1 MTRAISTAVFARSLV
16 KRAPVNR
23 TPVEPRPLY
32 VRAGAARIDEIPLTA
47 ADGTRLALTRIRAD
61 ERPRPAVLL
70 LHGHTTS
77 ADMFV
82 LPETRNL
89 VDVLLDH
96 GYEAWMLDWRGSC
109 RLPYNE
115 SAARYT
121 FDDVALYDIPA
132 AVTHIK
138 NAIGQQPLSVVAHCM
153 GALTLSLSMTAGLVP
168 GLAGVV
174 AQGVFLTPKLIDRA
188 RLRMTL
194 GGELLRRRIDHLPVD
209 FRKVGLRSRYALLF
223 ALAAKGAEC
232 PDPTCQFLHNNAWG
246 VGASLYV
253 HANLHPRTHD
263 RLAELFGAAPLWI
276 LPHLRRIEFARSVVR
291 WNTNDHR
298 YRALPDNALDHA
310 DRIDCPVLLVSGSD
324 NQLWGE
330 SNKLCHQILATRQP
344 QLGVRYLEIPNYG
357 HLDTFLGRGAAVDVF
372 GPILDFLDET
382 CLLDRYHHP
391 AQLDPPN
398 GGGGHFS
405 RGQGP
410 R

>member
-1 MTRAISTAVFARSLV
+1 MTRAISTAIF
-16 KRAPVNR
+16 PR
-23 TPVEPRPLY
+23 TPVKPRPLY
-32 VRAGAARIDEIPLTA
+32 VRAGDARIDEIPLTA

-77 ADMFV
+77 SDMFV

-138 NAIGQQPLSVVAHCM
+138 DRIGQQPLLVVAHCM
-153 GALTLSLSMTAGLVP
+153 GALTLSMSLTAGLVP

-174 AQGVFLTPKLIDRA
+174 AQGVFLTPKLIGRA

-232 PDPTCQFLHNNAWG
+232 PDPTCQILHNNAWG

-253 HANLHPRTHD
+253 HANLHSRTCVAWNSPAAWSAGTTTTIATGHYPTT
-263 RLAELFGAAPLWI
+263 LSTTPTASTAPCCSSQAATTNCGATPT
-276 LPHLRRIEFARSVVR
+276 S
-291 WNTNDHR
+291 
-298 YRALPDNALDHA
+298 
-310 DRIDCPVLLVSGSD
+310 S
-324 NQLWGE
+324 
-330 SNKLCHQILATRQP
+330 ATRYSP
-344 QLGVRYLEIPNYG
+344 HANLN
-357 HLDTFLGRGAAVDVF
+357 
-372 GPILDFLDET
+372 
-382 CLLDRYHHP
+382 
-391 AQLDPPN
+391 
-398 GGGGHFS
+398 
-405 RGQGP
+405 
-410 R
+410 